1 VSRWPFVIEQ
11 RQSATSSACGAA
23 ALSLVVSPLLLHLR
37 LPGTL
42 FNGANELLVT
52 RALGSPAHQDP
63 GQVQIARQQIKI
75 MKVPQQ
81 S

>member
-1 VSRWPFVIEQ
+1 
-11 RQSATSSACGAA
+11 
-23 ALSLVVSPLLLHLR
+23 
-37 LPGTL
+37 
-42 FNGANELLVT
+42 LVT